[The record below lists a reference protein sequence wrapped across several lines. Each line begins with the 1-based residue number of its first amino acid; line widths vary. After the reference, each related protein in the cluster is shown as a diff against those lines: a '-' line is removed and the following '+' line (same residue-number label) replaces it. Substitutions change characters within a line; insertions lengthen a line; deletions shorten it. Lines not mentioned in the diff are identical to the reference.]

1 MIDDSTFEDDDKAS
15 AASSDDKQNA
25 SDLDRDQLF
34 RRLKRWFLMDKRH
47 SEDWRRQAENEFD
60 FVAGRQW
67 SAEDMATLREQMRPV
82 VAFNRIAPVISAVSG
97 TEVTNRQ
104 EVRYLPREPGDAA
117 ADEILTATAKWFRDE
132 CNGEDEESDAFWDC
146 LCCGMGWTETRFD
159 FESDADGAPV
169 LERVDPLEMFWD
181 AAAKKRNI
189 EDARRIWRVKKVPLD
204 EAEALVGADPDTPDE
219 DFDAKWANFDS
230 KGDPN
235 ETRQE
240 ARFYRPTKGGN
251 NDSDTDL
258 ITLVECQWW
267 ERETIYAVA
276 GPMGTEFL
284 TEDQIETVLA
294 RFVELGQEPPR
305 MARQTRRKYFRA
317 WLGQKVLAEPEKAPY
332 GDHFSYNA
340 ITGYRDR
347 NKGTYYGLVRSMLD
361 PQAWANKW
369 LSQTMHIL
377 NTSAKGGALV
387 EKGAFEDEREAE
399 KTWARPDNFVYMK
412 QGALSNANGAKI
424 IPKPQPTMP
433 VGYPDLMQFALQSIR
448 DASGVNLELL
458 GQKDTEQPGVLEAQ
472 RKRQAMAVLAVLFDS
487 LRRYRKTQGKLLL
500 WLIQEFVSDGRLI
513 RITGNNGA
521 AQYMPFIRQPDFK
534 TYDVI
539 VDDAPSSPQQ
549 KEITWALL
557 MQTIPM
563 LKGMITPDMFASF
576 MKYSPL
582 PASAVQELQQVITQS
597 QQQNA
602 QQQAEVAQVSKAG
615 AVAKV
620 QETASKAALNQAK
633 AAREGM
639 AAQREAMP
647 PLMVQPNVLPTEG
660 DMPPFEG
667 MA

>member
-1 MIDDSTFEDDDKAS
+1 MINDSSDSTFEDDDKAS
-15 AASSDDKQNA
+15 QSASEDNNT
-25 SDLDRDQLF
+25 SDLDREALF
-34 RRLKRWFLMDKRH
+34 RRLKRWFMQDKTH
-47 SEDWRRQAENEFD
+47 SEDWRRAAEKEFD

-104 EVRYLPREPGDAA
+104 EVRYLPREPGDAMT
-117 ADEILTATAKWFRDE
+117 DEILTATAKWFRDE

-146 LCCGMGWTETRFD
+146 LCVGMGWTETRFD
-159 FESDADGAPV
+159 FEVDPDGAPV
-169 LERVDPLEMFWD
+169 LERVDPLEMYWD
-181 AAAKKRNI
+181 DSAKKRNI
-189 EDARRIWRVKKVPLD
+189 EDARRIWRVKKVRLD
-204 EAEALVGADPDTPDE
+204 DAKALVGEYDEDIEDE
-219 DFDAKWANFDS
+219 DFNAKWANFDS
-230 KGDPN
+230 KGDPS

-251 NDSDTDL
+251 YDDDREL

-267 ERETIYAVA
+267 ERETVYAVA
-276 GPMGTEFL
+276 GPMGVEFL
-284 TEDQIETVLA
+284 NEAQLETVMA
-294 RFVELGQEPPR
+294 RMADMGEPPPK
-305 MARQTRRKYFRA
+305 MARQTQRKYYRA
-317 WLGQKVLAEPEKAPY
+317 WLGQRVLAKPENEPY
-332 GDHFSYNA
+332 GQHFSYNA
-340 ITGYRDR
+340 VTGYRDR

-387 EKGAFEDEREAE
+387 EKGAFDDEREAE

-412 QGALSNANGAKI
+412 QGALSNANGPRI
-424 IPKPQPTMP
+424 TPKPQPTMP
-433 VGYPDLMQFALQSIR
+433 QGYGELMQFALQSIR
-448 DASGVNLELL
+448 DVSGVNLELL
-458 GQKDTEQPGVLEAQ
+458 GQKNEEQPGVLEAQ

-487 LRRYRKTQGKLLL
+487 FRRYRKTQGKLLL
-500 WLIQEFVSDGRLI
+500 WLIQNFVSDGRLI
-513 RITGNNGA
+513 RIVGNNGA
-521 AQYMPFIRQPDFK
+521 AQYIPFIRQPDFK

-557 MQTIPM
+557 AQMMPM
-563 LKGMITPDMFASF
+563 LKGMMTPEMFASF
-576 MKYSPL
+576 IKYSPL
-582 PASAVQELQQVITQS
+582 PESAVQELQKVITQT

-602 QQQAEVAQVSKAG
+602 QQAAQSAQINQAG

-620 QETASKAALNQAK
+620 QEVQSKAALNQAK

-639 AAQREAMP
+639 AAQRESMP
-647 PLMVQPNVLPTEG
+647 SVFIQPNDVPGTTDG
-660 DMPPFEG
+660 IV
-667 MA
+667 

>member
-1 MIDDSTFEDDDKAS
+1 MIDESSNSTFEDGDKSSATSDDKANTS
-15 AASSDDKQNA
+15 A
-25 SDLDRDQLF
+25 LDREALF
-34 RRLKRWFLMDKRH
+34 RRLKKKFKQDKSH
-47 SEDWRRQAENEFD
+47 SEDWRRAAENEFD

-67 SAEDMATLREQMRPV
+67 SAEDMSKLREQMRPV

-104 EVRYLPREPGDAA
+104 EVRYLPREQGDAM
-117 ADEILTATAKWFRDE
+117 ADEILTATAKWFREE

-146 LCCGMGWTETRFD
+146 LCVGMGWTETRFD
-159 FESDADGAPV
+159 FEQDPDGAPV
-169 LERVDPLEMFWD
+169 LERVDPLEMYWD
-181 AAAKKRNI
+181 DAAKKRNI
-189 EDARRIWRVKKVPLD
+189 EDARRLWRVKKVSLD
-204 EAEALVGADPDTPDE
+204 EAKALVGEYDADVLDE

-230 KGDPN
+230 KGDPS

-251 NDSDTDL
+251 YDDDRDL

-267 ERETIYAVA
+267 ERETVYVVA
-276 GPMGTEFL
+276 GPMGIEFL
-284 TEDQIETVLA
+284 DEEQMTIA
-294 RFVELGQEPPR
+294 VERMEAMGEAPPK
-305 MARQTRRKYFRA
+305 MAKQTRRKYYRA
-317 WLGQKVLAEPEKAPY
+317 WLGQKVLAEPEVEPY
-332 GDHFSYNA
+332 GQHFSYNA
-340 ITGYRDR
+340 VTGYRDR
-347 NKGTYYGLVRSMLD
+347 NKGTFYGLVRSMLD

-387 EKGAFEDEREAE
+387 EKGAFDDEREAE

-412 QGALSNANGAKI
+412 QGALSNANGPKI
-424 IPKPQPTMP
+424 TPKPQPTMP
-433 VGYPDLMQFALQSIR
+433 QGYGELMQFALQSIR
-448 DASGVNLELL
+448 DTSGVNLELL
-458 GQKDTEQPGVLEAQ
+458 GQKNEEQPGVLEAQ

-500 WLIQEFVSDGRLI
+500 WLIQNFVSDGRLI

-521 AQYMPFIRQPDFK
+521 SQYIPFIRQPDFK

-549 KEITWALL
+549 KEVTWALL
-557 MQTIPM
+557 VQMMPM
-563 LKGMITPDMFASF
+563 LKGMMTPEMFASF

-582 PASAVQELQQVITQS
+582 PESAVQELQQIISQS

-602 QQQAEVAQVSKAG
+602 QSQAQMQQVNQAG

-620 QETASKAALNQAK
+620 QEVQSKAALNQAK

-639 AAQREAMP
+639 AAHREALP
-647 PLMVQPNVLPTEG
+647 PVMIQPNNLPT
-660 DMPPFEG
+660 DG
-667 MA
+667 MV